1 MLVISIFGGLLLLL
15 LAIVVLVKNSS
26 IHLRAALLAGTIAL
40 SLWGMAFALS
50 DFVKH
55 CRRMSYG
62 VGDPAAA
69 AQALADSLV
78 LCTVI
83 NQVSVPLMILCAI
96 IFFIHRPRDVVKP
109 TNPSL

>member
-1 MLVISIFGGLLLLL
+1 MLVIYIFAGLLLLF
-15 LAIVVLVKNSS
+15 AIIILVKNSS
-26 IHLRAALLAGTIAL
+26 IHLRGALLAGTIAL
-40 SLWGMAFALS
+40 WLWGMAFALA
-50 DFVKH
+50 DYVKH
-55 CRRMSYG
+55 CRLMSFG

-96 IFFIHRPRDVVKP
+96 IFFIHQPRDVVKP
-109 TNPSL
+109 ANLPL